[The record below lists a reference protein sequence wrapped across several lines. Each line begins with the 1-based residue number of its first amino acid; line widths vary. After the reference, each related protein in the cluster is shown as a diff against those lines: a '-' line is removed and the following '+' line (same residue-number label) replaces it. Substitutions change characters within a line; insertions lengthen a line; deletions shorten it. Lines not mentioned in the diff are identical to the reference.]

1 MLRKIKVQID
11 QPLVHAKTEG
21 YFWFDDIY
29 LCFKTWFGEHKTELY
44 FYIRGFAAQLLEKG
58 RKGLNS
64 SMFLSS
70 LWNVK
75 ERLDVASPYCTNLV
89 AVLCVP

>member
-1 MLRKIKVQID
+1 MLKQKAISDLMTFTSVSRPGLVNIKRKI
-11 QPLVHAKTEG
+11 
-21 YFWFDDIY
+21 
-29 LCFKTWFGEHKTELY
+29 LY

-75 ERLDVASPYCTNLV
+75 ERLDVASP
-89 AVLCVP
+89 